1 MAGDILSVCSLM
13 EEMEETMAE
22 LYKDMSRVFSSDEE
36 ASALFARL
44 SREEMGH
51 KLSIQLERRIIKQNP
66 KIYKGN
72 EISAE
77 VVEQATATARE
88 LKQNLHGI
96 SLGEAVSRVLA
107 LEESSGEQHCKGG
120 SDEIPPALGRL
131 LSNLRA
137 GDKAHLEALEA
148 FAKRRG
154 FNCSSA
160 SKDVEHGK

>member
-22 LYKDMSRVFSSDEE
+22 LYKEMSHAFSSDEE

-44 SREEMGH
+44 AREEMGH

-66 KIYKGN
+66 KIYKGK
-72 EISAE
+72 ELSAE
-77 VVEQATATARE
+77 VVKQATAAAQD
-88 LKQNLHGI
+88 LKRNLHGL
-96 SLGEAVSRVLA
+96 SLGEAVSRVLT
-107 LEESSGEQHCKGG
+107 LEESSAEQHCKGG

-148 FAKRRG
+148 FTKRRG
-154 FNCSSA
+154 VASA
-160 SKDVEHGK
+160 SVLEGPEKHG

>member
-1 MAGDILSVCSLM
+1 LAGDIPSVCSLM

-66 KIYKGN
+66 KIYQGN
-72 EISAE
+72 ELNTE
-77 VVEQATATARE
+77 VVKQATAAAQD
-88 LKQNLHGI
+88 LKRDLHGL
-96 SLGEAVSRVLA
+96 SLGEAVSLVLA
-107 LEESSGEQHCKGG
+107 LEKSSAEQHCKGG
-120 SDEIPPALGRL
+120 SDEIPPALGCL
-131 LSNLRA
+131 LTNLRA
-137 GDKAHLEALEA
+137 GDKAHLEALGA

-154 FNCSSA
+154 VATA
-160 SKDVEHGK
+160 SVLEGPKKHG

>member
-1 MAGDILSVCSLM
+1 M

-22 LYKDMSRVFSSDEE
+22 LYKEMSHAFSSDEE

-66 KIYKGN
+66 KIYKGK
-72 EISAE
+72 ELSAE
-77 VVEQATATARE
+77 VVKQATAAAQE
-88 LKQNLHGI
+88 LKRNLRGL
-96 SLGEAVSRVLA
+96 SLREAVSRVLA
-107 LEESSGEQHCKGG
+107 LEESGAEQHCKGG

-154 FNCSSA
+154 VDCSSA
-160 SKDVEHGK
+160 SKGVEHGK